1 MVAVKAH
8 EADRALASLDKAV
21 RVVLFFGPDQGL
33 VSERA
38 AALAEKS
45 VTDSSD
51 PFQLVRIDGADLAA
65 DPARLMDEASTIG
78 LFGGQRAIRVS
89 ATGKP
94 LGAAVEPLL
103 KTPPVDAIV
112 ILEGGDLSRTNG
124 LRTMIE
130 KARTGLAVPCYAD
143 QGRGLEALIDPV
155 LSDHGLSIDR
165 DARTLLLSRLGADRQ
180 LSRREIEKLALYAL
194 GSGKIERHHVDAIVG
209 DASAREID
217 DVVDGVFCGM
227 LGRLDQAFT
236 RLNAAGEDSGTLIG
250 FVIRHAQ
257 ALLVARQGIDA
268 GRSSAAEASASMR
281 GVPFTRRKDIESALN
296 RWSSDQLS
304 KAIVA
309 LQGTMANVRRHPQ
322 LARQLATRA
331 LWNLT
336 MSGGRG

>member
-1 MVAVKAH
+1 
-8 EADRALASLDKAV
+8 
-21 RVVLFFGPDQGL
+21 
-33 VSERA
+33 
-38 AALAEKS
+38 
-45 VTDSSD
+45 
-51 PFQLVRIDGADLAA
+51 
-65 DPARLMDEASTIG
+65 
-78 LFGGQRAIRVS
+78 
-89 ATGKP
+89 
-94 LGAAVEPLL
+94 
-103 KTPPVDAIV
+103 
-112 ILEGGDLSRTNG
+112 
-124 LRTMIE
+124 MIE

-155 LSDHGLSIDR
+155 LADHGLSIDR

-194 GSGKIERHHVDAIVG
+194 GGGKIERHHVDAIVG

-296 RWSSDQLS
+296 RWSSDQLG

>member
-8 EADRALASLDKAV
+8 EADRALATLDRAV
-21 RVVLFFGPDQGL
+21 RVVLFYGPDQGL

-65 DPARLMDEASTIG
+65 DPARLSDEANTIG
-78 LFGGQRAIRVS
+78 LFGGQRAIRIS
-89 ATGKP
+89 ATTKP
-94 LGAAVEPLL
+94 LGAAVEPVLR
-103 KTPPVDAIV
+103 TPPLDAII

-124 LRTMIE
+124 LRVMIE

-143 QGRGLEALIDPV
+143 QGRSLDALIDPV
-155 LSDHGLSIDR
+155 LGEHGLSIER

-194 GSGKIERHHVDAIVG
+194 GSAKIERHHVDAIVG

-217 DVVDGVFCGM
+217 DVVDGVFSGA
-227 LGRLDQAFT
+227 LGRLDHAFT
-236 RLNAAGEDSGTLIG
+236 RLSASGEDSGVMLG
-250 FVIRHAQ
+250 FVMRHAQ
-257 ALLVARQGIDA
+257 ALLLARQGIDA
-268 GRSSAAEASASMR
+268 GRSSVADASASMR
-281 GVPFTRRKDIESALN
+281 GVPFTRRKDVETALN
-296 RWSSDQLS
+296 RWSSEQLGRAIVSLQATVATVRRNPQLS
-304 KAIVA
+304 
-309 LQGTMANVRRHPQ
+309 
-322 LARQLATRA
+322 RQLATRA